1 MIPLEIAGLLLGAIP
16 ITILS
21 LLVLLKFA
29 IYPLH
34 KIEYISCLLSQ
45 VADDIRDLERYW
57 ESNSNQLR
65 RQLILDS
72 DPQKEAN
79 GNCLTASKKPRTVDE
94 LECEAWRNG
103 GKGDHLT
110 TSEKSRTMDESEFE
124 AWCRRGESKL
134 QRYKMAEMI
143 ESWSIFIFFLILFAV
158 PLVMNKILWD
168 FFMISVDIAALL
180 LVAILIATLSLLVLL
195 KFATY
200 PMNKIEFIS
209 CLLAKIAD
217 DIKDRDEINLESE
230 LKQLKKHSIFPLKFP
245 DKRLFV
251 RDINKQEEFYELLK
265 RLHKRLLY
273 KLRTASIEEVNYEDI
288 KKLGYYIHEDRE
300 EKVNILKKII
310 DDNPEEL
317 PPPLRPMMRGILAHE
332 YAKVS
337 LVTLLLVLFSY
348 FILFNSIGLELNT
361 VALVF
366 TLLWIFLNGIIYL
379 QKLVQ
384 R

>member
-1 MIPLEIAGLLLGAIP
+1 MIPIEIAGLLLIAIP

-29 IYPLH
+29 IYPMN
-34 KIEYISCLLSQ
+34 KIEHISCLLSK
-45 VADDIRDLERYW
+45 VADDIKDLERYW
-57 ESNSNQLR
+57 ESDINQFRKHLTPD
-65 RQLILDS
+65 IDK
-72 DPQKEAN
+72 QKEAK
-79 GNCLTASKKPRTVDE
+79 GN
-94 LECEAWRNG
+94 
-103 GKGDHLT
+103 HLI
-110 TSEKSRTMDESEFE
+110 TSEKSRTMEESEFE
-124 AWCRRGESKL
+124 DWCRRGESKL

-158 PLVMNKILWD
+158 PLVMNKMLWV

-180 LVAILIATLSLLVLL
+180 LVAILIAILSLLVLL

-200 PMNKIEFIS
+200 PINKIEFIS
-209 CLLAKIAD
+209 CLLVKIAND
-217 DIKDRDEINLESE
+217 VKDRDEINMESD

-251 RDINKQEEFYELLK
+251 RDITKQEEFYELLRK
-265 RLHKRLLY
+265 LHKKLLY
-273 KLRTASIEEVNYEDI
+273 KLKTASIEEVRHEDI

-317 PPPLRPMMRGILAHE
+317 PPPLKPIMLGILAHE
-332 YAKVS
+332 YSKVS
-337 LVTLLLVLFSY
+337 LVTLLLLLFSY
-348 FILFNSIGLELNT
+348 FVLFKYIGLELNT

-366 TLLWIFLNGIIYL
+366 TLVWIFLNGIIYV
-379 QKLVQ
+379 QKLM